1 VGYCSSVPEG
11 EEAWLDGGTVKV
23 FALVG
28 GHSAIWDTSW
38 KEKQEAVQLMVEG
51 GLEGNLLLIKLHAGK

>member
-1 VGYCSSVPEG
+1 MGYCSSVSGG

-38 KEKQEAVQLMVEG
+38 KEKQEAVQLTVEG
-51 GLEGNLLLIKLHAGK
+51 AAEGLRVICY